1 MRFNLYYKLLL
12 LLMVVI
18 LIALSA
24 SLVLRNLVIRDFKA
38 FGEGRMLDRVYQV
51 QAVLEGRYQQ
61 DGRWSKSSVRDDL
74 VRVWQSGLE
83 LRLFDASSRLIL
95 DTEQA
100 VKELPSVMRQRII
113 DSSRRRPPVDRG
125 GTFQSYPLFLNE
137 EEIGHI
143 EIRMPRPVHEAF
155 FITASNRFLLYST
168 LGLGLIALLLSFL
181 MARRISRP
189 LQELTVAAEHLA
201 TGEPGEQVSIQSTDE
216 IGRLGQSFN
225 RMSVSLAAQER
236 LRRQLV
242 SNAAHELRT
251 PLMII
256 RGELEA
262 MIDGVL
268 PVSTESLQSLHDEAG
283 RLVAILNGVDELTRA
298 QASAL
303 HLQLQPVV
311 MLPYVRQVLERFSRT
326 IDEQQ
331 IRLVFEG
338 NGTELCLIDPDQFAR
353 VLINLTAN
361 ALRAMIAGGTLTIR
375 LQLAAEHLQ
384 ISICDTGSGI
394 SEEHIPYIFER
405 FYKGKDGGLG
415 LGLAIVKEL
424 IEGHQGSI
432 SVQSTPGKGSTFCI
446 ALPLT
451 GGTA

>member
-1 MRFNLYYKLLL
+1 MRFNLYHKLLL

-18 LIALSA
+18 LIALSS

-51 QAVLEGRYQQ
+51 QAVLEGRYEQS
-61 DGRWSKSSVRDDL
+61 GSWSKDRVRDDL
-74 VRVWQSGLE
+74 VRIWQSGLE
-83 LRLFDASSRLIL
+83 LRLFDAGGRLIL

-100 VKELPSVMRQRII
+100 VQGLSLVMRQRVM
-113 DSSRRRPPVDRG
+113 DSSGRRPPVDSRVP
-125 GTFQSYPLFLNE
+125 FQNYPLFLNE

-143 EIRMPRPVHEAF
+143 EIRLPHPVHEAF

-189 LQELTVAAEHLA
+189 LQELTAAAERLA
-201 TGEPGEQVSIQSTDE
+201 TGEPGEQVNIQSADE
-216 IGRLGQSFN
+216 VGRLGQSFN
-225 RMSVSLAAQER
+225 RMSVALAAQER

-268 PVSTESLQSLHDEAG
+268 PTTPESLQSLHDEAG
-283 RLVAILNGVDELTRA
+283 RLAAILNGVDELTRA

-311 MLPYVRQVLERFSRT
+311 MLPYIRQVLERFSRSME
-326 IDEQQ
+326 EQQ

-338 NGTELCLIDPDQFAR
+338 SGSETCQIDPDQFAR
-353 VLINLTAN
+353 ILINLVAN
-361 ALRAMIAGGTLTIR
+361 AMRSMSAGGTLTVR
-375 LQLAAEHLQ
+375 LHQAEDQLQ
-384 ISICDTGSGI
+384 IVIKDTGCGI
-394 SEEHIPYIFER
+394 SEEQLPCIFER
-405 FYKGKDGGLG
+405 FYKGKEGGLG

-424 IEGHQGSI
+424 VEGHRGSV
-432 SVQSTPGKGSTFCI
+432 SVQSTPGKGSEFSI

-451 GGTA
+451 GGGR